1 MIASSAARSTWVTKS
16 FARFAFTT
24 SASPPSA
31 ARLMIEPAR
40 RAARTAMFSMGC
52 IWVLDAR
59 CRMQGP
65 RILRAVPRIRIVL
78 CRPSHPGNIG
88 AAARAMKT
96 MGLADLRLVA
106 PERYPA
112 PEAEWMATNAI
123 NVLHASRTHDTLV
136 EAIADCV
143 AAFAM
148 SARPREWSPQVL
160 DARSAATRA
169 TELVGDVAFV
179 FGNETAGLTNEE
191 VFACQFL
198 VHIPASLEFS
208 SLNLAQAVQV
218 MAYELF
224 MAQIPREVSERSE
237 KAATVADLEG
247 LYAHL
252 EEAARQTN
260 FMASGSRLRERWRRL
275 FSRVPALER
284 EEVNI
289 MRGLLRAL
297 LGK

>member
-1 MIASSAARSTWVTKS
+1 
-16 FARFAFTT
+16 
-24 SASPPSA
+24 
-31 ARLMIEPAR
+31 
-40 RAARTAMFSMGC
+40 
-52 IWVLDAR
+52 
-59 CRMQGP
+59 
-65 RILRAVPRIRIVL
+65 
-78 CRPSHPGNIG
+78 
-88 AAARAMKT
+88 
-96 MGLADLRLVA
+96 
-106 PERYPA
+106 
-112 PEAEWMATNAI
+112 MATNAI
-123 NVLHASRTHDTLV
+123 DVLHSSRSHDSLV
-136 EAIADCV
+136 GAIEDCV
-143 AAFAM
+143 GAFAM
-148 SARPREWSPQVL
+148 SARPREWSPEVL
-160 DARSAATRA
+160 DARSAAARA
-169 TELVGDVAFV
+169 MALEGDVAFV

-191 VFACQFL
+191 VFACQYL
-198 VHIPASLEFS
+198 VHIPASAEFS

-224 MAQIPREVSERSE
+224 MAQAPTGISGRSE

-275 FSRVPALER
+275 FSRVPGLER